1 MKWFHNLKIP
11 VKFVVCFIAFLIILI
26 VANIGSL
33 RNTQTIH
40 SNLVDIYENN
50 LSMVEQL
57 NELSGSIHRI
67 NTAVG
72 SYLLVTDADSRKKQL
87 EKVDLETKSVTEKLG
102 ALDNGSLTQGEKDEL
117 QLLSSL
123 WESFQPTVNNVF
135 QLVNQ
140 NQMEQ
145 AKSMFDK
152 QLLAK
157 EEGIEEIF
165 QELLKTNQQ
174 QAESKYLSSI
184 DKHNQV
190 KRSTLILMVVSLVI
204 FSVMGLVLTYSIVL
218 PIRQLLKA
226 FKRVEEGDLSQ
237 PVEIQR
243 RDELGLLANG
253 FEIMRESVASIVS
266 QTKQTVGTLSHVSDG
281 IREYA
286 LTTAQSSQEIY
297 GGLERAADHSR
308 EQKEKVHEDVVVIKE
323 MSAGLKQMAASI
335 DEVSNLSSDMEMLSN
350 QGQTSVK
357 GTLEKMQLIEQKSRE
372 TESKIEQLADRSKEI
387 DTVIA
392 TIKNIAEE
400 TNLLALNASIEA
412 ARAGEAG
419 SGFAVVAHEV
429 RKLAEHSRSAAD
441 HVRSVVTYI
450 QEDTGSLL
458 QSSQAWILEMN
469 EGQQKVG
476 EVSEA
481 FRQMNGWI
489 ERINGMIQDISAGI
503 EEMAAGSEQMDISMK
518 RIEDYSAGVNEVTRE
533 YSEKSG
539 QQALMM
545 DKVNSS
551 VEELA
556 KLSHRLQT
564 IVNRFVTDSVVEA

>member
-102 ALDNGSLTQGEKDEL
+102 ALDNRSLTQGEKDEL

-184 DKHNQV
+184 DKHQEV
-190 KRSTLILMVVSLVI
+190 KRSTLILMVVSLII

-243 RDELGLLANG
+243 RDELG
-253 FEIMRESVASIVS
+253 
-266 QTKQTVGTLSHVSDG
+266 
-281 IREYA
+281 
-286 LTTAQSSQEIY
+286 
-297 GGLERAADHSR
+297 
-308 EQKEKVHEDVVVIKE
+308 
-323 MSAGLKQMAASI
+323 
-335 DEVSNLSSDMEMLSN
+335 
-350 QGQTSVK
+350 
-357 GTLEKMQLIEQKSRE
+357 
-372 TESKIEQLADRSKEI
+372 
-387 DTVIA
+387 
-392 TIKNIAEE
+392 
-400 TNLLALNASIEA
+400 
-412 ARAGEAG
+412 
-419 SGFAVVAHEV
+419 
-429 RKLAEHSRSAAD
+429 
-441 HVRSVVTYI
+441 
-450 QEDTGSLL
+450 
-458 QSSQAWILEMN
+458 
-469 EGQQKVG
+469 
-476 EVSEA
+476 
-481 FRQMNGWI
+481 
-489 ERINGMIQDISAGI
+489 
-503 EEMAAGSEQMDISMK
+503 
-518 RIEDYSAGVNEVTRE
+518 
-533 YSEKSG
+533 
-539 QQALMM
+539 
-545 DKVNSS
+545 
-551 VEELA
+551 
-556 KLSHRLQT
+556 
-564 IVNRFVTDSVVEA
+564 